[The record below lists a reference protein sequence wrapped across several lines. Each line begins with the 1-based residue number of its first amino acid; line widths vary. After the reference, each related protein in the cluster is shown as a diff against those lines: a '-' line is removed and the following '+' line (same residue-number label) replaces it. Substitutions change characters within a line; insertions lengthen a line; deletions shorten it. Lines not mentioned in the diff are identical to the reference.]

1 MSPANGGEEEED
13 DYMSMVIEEP
23 QQKETFAQ
31 KKLRKQ
37 REKLAPKSPRKP
49 NLLLEKPPVEMKP
62 CPRAHWTRPTR
73 GSR

>member
-1 MSPANGGEEEED
+1 MPPHPHPANGGEEEED

-37 REKLAPKSPRKP
+37 REVRFFWFSNSISTISA
-49 NLLLEKPPVEMKP
+49 
-62 CPRAHWTRPTR
+62 RPQ
-73 GSR
+73 S